1 MYNCI
6 QLYKNTAWGEIQM
19 ETRKVY
25 LNEQTNLLQLEEHMY
40 PLVDVAS
47 PNVFRNLF
55 QYDEIPKIAFNDRI
69 VPHHMPD
76 EIWIT
81 DTTFRDGQQSRAPY
95 TTEQIVTLYEYL
107 HRLGGP
113 KGKIRQ
119 SEFFLYSKKDRD
131 AAYKCMELG
140 YEFPEV
146 TSWIRANKKDF
157 EFVKE
162 IGMKETGILVSCSD
176 YHIFYKLKMTR
187 REALEHYLSVVREC
201 LETGVR
207 PRCHL
212 EDITRSD
219 IYGFVIPFCLEL
231 MKLMEEYK
239 IPIKIRVC
247 DTMGYGVNYPG
258 AVIPRSIPGIIYG
271 IRVHAG
277 VPSELIEFHGH
288 NDFYKAVNNSTTSWL
303 YGACGVNCS
312 LFGIGERTGNT
323 PLEAMVFEY
332 AQLRGTLDGMDTR
345 VITEIA
351 EYYEKEI
358 GYQIP
363 PRTPFVGK
371 NFNVTRAGI
380 HADGLLKN
388 EEIYNIF
395 DTDKFLN
402 RPPLVAVSNTSGL
415 AGIVHWI
422 NSYYHLTG
430 ERALSK
436 NSILAAKVKE
446 WVDEE
451 YAGGRVTVL
460 TDNELVAHI
469 DEICDKYGI
478 VL

>member
-1 MYNCI
+1 
-6 QLYKNTAWGEIQM
+6 M
-19 ETRKVY
+19 EDRKVF
-25 LNEQTNLLQLEEHMY
+25 LNRHTNLLELEEHMY
-40 PLVDVAS
+40 PLVDVET

-55 QYDEIPKIAFNDRI
+55 RYDEIPKIAFNDRI
-69 VPHHMPD
+69 VPHNMPD

-95 TTEQIVTLYEYL
+95 TTDQIVTIYDYL

-131 AAYKCMELG
+131 AVYRCLEKG
-140 YEFPEV
+140 YDFPEV
-146 TSWIRANKKDF
+146 TSWIRASRKDF
-157 EFVKE
+157 ELVRE
-162 IGMKETGILVSCSD
+162 IGLKETGILVSCSD

-187 REALEHYLSVVREC
+187 RQALEHYLSVIREC
-201 LETGVR
+201 LEVGIR

-231 MKLMEEYK
+231 MKLMDEYK

-258 AVIPRSIPGIIYG
+258 AVIPRSVPGIIYG
-271 IRVHAG
+271 IMTHAG

-288 NDFYKAVNNSTTSWL
+288 NDFYKAVNNSTAAWL

-345 VITEIA
+345 VITELA

-358 GYQIP
+358 GYHIP
-363 PRTPFVGK
+363 PSTPFVGR

-380 HADGLLKN
+380 HADGMMKN

-395 DTDKFLN
+395 DTEKFLG
-402 RPPLVAVSNTSGL
+402 RPALVAVSNTSGA
-415 AGIVHWI
+415 AGIAYWI
-422 NSYYHLTG
+422 NAWYKLPE
-430 ERALSK
+430 ERRVDKSSPLVVK
-436 NSILAAKVKE
+436 MKE
-446 WVDEE
+446 WVDKE
-451 YAGGRVTVL
+451 YEDGRVTVL
-460 TDNELVAHI
+460 TDEELVDKIDSVCDELHI
-469 DEICDKYGI
+469 T
-478 VL
+478 L

>member
-1 MYNCI
+1 MI
-6 QLYKNTAWGEIQM
+6 D
-19 ETRKVY
+19 RKVF
-25 LNEQTNLLQLEEHMY
+25 LNKHTNLLELEEHMY
-40 PLVDVAS
+40 PLVDVDT
-47 PNVFRNLF
+47 PNVFSNLF
-55 QYDEIPKIAFNDRI
+55 RYDEIPKIAFNDRI
-69 VPHHMPD
+69 VPHNMPD

-95 TTEQIVTLYEYL
+95 TTEQIVTIYDYL

-131 AAYKCMELG
+131 AVYRCLEKG

-146 TSWIRANKKDF
+146 TSWIRASRKDF
-157 EFVKE
+157 ELVKE
-162 IGMKETGILVSCSD
+162 IGLKETGILVSCSD

-187 REALEHYLSVVREC
+187 KQALEHYLSVVREC
-201 LETGVR
+201 LDVGIR
-207 PRCHL
+207 PRCHF

-231 MKLMEEYK
+231 MKLMDEYK

-271 IRVHAG
+271 IMTHAG
-277 VPSELIEFHGH
+277 VPSELLEFHGH
-288 NDFYKAVNNSTTSWL
+288 NDFYKAVNNSTVAWL

-345 VITEIA
+345 VITELA
-351 EYYEKEI
+351 EYYENEI
-358 GYQIP
+358 GYHIP
-363 PRTPFVGK
+363 PSTPFVGK

-380 HADGLLKN
+380 HADGMMKN

-395 DTDKFLN
+395 DTEKFLG
-402 RPPLVAVSNTSGL
+402 RPALVAVSNTSGA
-415 AGIVHWI
+415 AGIAYWI
-422 NSYYHLTG
+422 NAWYKLPE
-430 ERALSK
+430 ERRVDKSSPLVTK
-436 NSILAAKVKE
+436 MKE
-446 WVDEE
+446 WVDKE
-451 YAGGRVTVL
+451 YEDGRVTVL
-460 TDNELVAHI
+460 TDEELVAKI
-469 DEICDKYGI
+469 DSVCKELQIT
-478 VL
+478 L

>member
-1 MYNCI
+1 
-6 QLYKNTAWGEIQM
+6 M
-19 ETRKVY
+19 ENRKVFM
-25 LNEQTNLLQLEEHMY
+25 NQHNNLLELEEHMY
-40 PLVDVAS
+40 QLVDVET
-47 PNVFRNLF
+47 PNIFRNLF
-55 QYDEIPKIAFNDRI
+55 PYDEIPKIAFNDRI

-95 TTEQIVTLYEYL
+95 STDQIVTLYDYF

-119 SEFFLYSKKDRD
+119 CEFFLYSKKDRD
-131 AAYKCMELG
+131 AVYKCMERG
-140 YEFPEV
+140 CEFPEV
-146 TSWIRANKKDF
+146 TSWIRASKKDF
-157 EFVKE
+157 QLVKD

-176 YHIFYKLKMTR
+176 YHIFYKLNMTR
-187 REALEHYLSVVREC
+187 RQAMEHYLSIVREC
-201 LETGVR
+201 LEIGVS

-231 MKLMEEYK
+231 MKLREEYQ
-239 IPIKIRVC
+239 IPVKVRVC

-271 IRVHAG
+271 LMVHAG

-288 NDFYKAVNNSTTSWL
+288 NDFYKAVSNSTTAWL
-303 YGACGVNCS
+303 YGASGVNCS

-332 AQLRGTLDGMDTR
+332 AQLRGTLDGMDTT
-345 VITEIA
+345 VITEMA

-358 GYQIP
+358 GYRVP
-363 PRTPFVGK
+363 SRTPFVGK

-402 RPPLVAVSNTSGL
+402 RPVLVAVSNTSGL
-415 AGIVHWI
+415 AGIAHWI
-422 NSYYHLTG
+422 NAYYKLKG
-430 ERALSK
+430 DRAIDK
-436 NSILAAKVKE
+436 NSPLVAKIKE
-446 WVDEE
+446 WVDAE
-451 YAGGRVTVL
+451 YESGRVTVL
-460 TDNELVAHI
+460 TDDELVRVITDACHELQI
-469 DEICDKYGI
+469 I
-478 VL
+478 L

>member
-1 MYNCI
+1 
-6 QLYKNTAWGEIQM
+6 M
-19 ETRKVY
+19 ENRKVY
-25 LNEQTNLLQLEEHMY
+25 LDKHSNLLQLEEHMY
-40 PLVDVAS
+40 PLVDVEK

-55 QYDEIPKIAFNDRI
+55 RYDEIPKIAFNDRI
-69 VPHHMPD
+69 VPHSMPD

-95 TTEQIVTLYEYL
+95 STEQIVKIYEYF

-119 SEFFLYSKKDRD
+119 CEFFLYSKKDRD
-131 AAYKCMELG
+131 AVYQCMEKG
-140 YEFPEV
+140 YEFPEI
-146 TSWIRANKKDF
+146 TSWIRASKKDF
-157 EFVKE
+157 ELVKE

-187 REALEHYLSVVREC
+187 RECMEHYLSVVREC
-201 LETGVR
+201 LETGVS

-231 MKLMEEYK
+231 MKLKEEYQ
-239 IPIKIRVC
+239 IPVKVRVC

-288 NDFYKAVNNSTTSWL
+288 NDFYKAVSNSSTAWL
-303 YGACGVNCS
+303 YGASGVNCS

-332 AQLRGTLDGMDTR
+332 AQLRGTLDNMDT
-345 VITEIA
+345 V
-351 EYYEKEI
+351 
-358 GYQIP
+358 P
-363 PRTPFVGK
+363 SRTPFVGR

-388 EEIYNIF
+388 EEIYNVF

-415 AGIVHWI
+415 AGIAHWI
-422 NSYYHLTG
+422 NTYFHLPEG
-430 ERALSK
+430 KQVDK
-436 NSILAAKVKE
+436 NTEMVAMVKA
-446 WVDEE
+446 WVDKEYEE
-451 YAGGRVTVL
+451 GRMTVL
-460 TDNELVAHI
+460 TDEELLEVIEAARKRLGC
-469 DEICDKYGI
+469 E
-478 VL
+478 LM